1 MYFLDTNTCIYFLK
15 GAFRSILKEFQK
27 RKPEEIKI
35 PSIVKAELLL
45 GVEKSERKEENL
57 RIYQQFLQPFEIVPF
72 DDQAAVIYAAI
83 RGFLEKQGKVI
94 GPNDLIVAATVLSRK
109 GILISH
115 NVKEFKQI
123 SGLQLQDWVR
133 ENGQQ

>member
-1 MYFLDTNTCIYFLK
+1 MMYFLDTNTCIYFLK
-15 GAFRSILKEFQK
+15 GTYRSILKEFKK

-57 RIYQQFLQPFEIVPF
+57 NIYKKFLEPFEIVGF
-72 DDQAAVIYAAI
+72 DDQAAMIYAKLRAS
-83 RGFLEKQGKVI
+83 LEKKGKII
-94 GPNDLIVAATVLSRK
+94 GPNDLIVASTVMANK
-109 GILISH
+109 GILVSH

-123 SGLQLQDWVR
+123 TGLQLEDWVR
-133 ENGQQ
+133 SE